1 MKNVRNLVREFVK
14 SVIRE
19 SYDDIAE
26 IIVRAR
32 VAVAH
37 DYDPTMLDIL
47 TDIRG
52 LPNVITVKQVGE
64 LGKQDVNSRQ
74 FVTLRINFIEDEE
87 HALTD
92 LLKGVKSVSGIDLV
106 RIVSREGERLA
117 AKKHIA

>member
-74 FVTLRINFIEDEE
+74 FVTLRINFIEGEE
-87 HALTD
+87 YALVD
-92 LLKGVKSVSGIDLV
+92 LLKGIKSIEGIDLV
-106 RIVSREGERLA
+106 RIVSREGEMLA